1 MDVNSTIRTRFLT
14 HRSITLS
21 DPKLFLLEN
30 AETLVTMNDQRD
42 VLKTGWV
49 ASRDGLII
57 AVGSGDVPELI
68 EEIPLEKFD
77 RHNAAGCVV
86 LPGLINTHH
95 HLYQTRTRAYGPV
108 SDSELFPW
116 LKTLYPVWAKLTD
129 DQFYQG
135 ALVGFKELLRS
146 GCTTTTDH
154 HYLFPQDASDQL
166 IDITILAARDA
177 GIRFHPTRGSMSRS
191 VKDGGLPPDS
201 VVQDED
207 TIMADCERVIE
218 KFHNPEPGAMVRI
231 ALAPCSPF
239 SVSPEL
245 MKNTS
250 ALARKHGVRMHT
262 HLSETQD
269 EDASGLEI
277 YNPRPVDF
285 LESVGWLGDDV
296 WLAHGIWFDDAEVA
310 RLGKAGVGIAH
321 CPTSN
326 MRLGSG
332 VCRVRDL
339 KAAGCPVGLAVDG
352 SASNDSSNMLAELR
366 QTLLLHRV
374 IHGASGMTINEV
386 LEMATLGGAGCLGR
400 EDVGSL
406 SVDKAC
412 DMAVFDLEAIGYDGA
427 DDPVA
432 ALLLCHPEPVR
443 EVIVGGKVISQGD

>member
-1 MDVNSTIRTRFLT
+1 MSKQN
-14 HRSITLS
+14 
-21 DPKLFLLEN
+21 LFLLEN
-30 AETLVTMNDQRD
+30 AATLVTMDEERTILHD
-42 VLKTGWV
+42 GWV
-49 ASRDGLII
+49 ASRQGLII
-57 AVGSGDVPELI
+57 AVGSGTVPETIDGVDLS
-68 EEIPLEKFD
+68 EFE
-77 RHNAAGCVV
+77 RHSAKGCVV

-95 HLYQTRTRAYGPV
+95 HLFQTRTRAHGPV
-108 SDSELFPW
+108 ADRELFEW
-116 LKTLYPVWAKLTD
+116 LTTLYPVWAQLTD

-154 HYLFPQDASDQL
+154 HYLFPQDASDHL

-207 TIMADCERVIE
+207 TIMADCERVIN
-218 KFHNPEPGAMVRI
+218 KFHDPEPGAMVRI

-245 MKNTS
+245 MKST
-250 ALARKHGVRMHT
+250 AELARKHGVRLHT
-262 HLSETQD
+262 HLSETRD
-269 EDASGLEI
+269 EDAYCQQI
-277 YNPRPVDF
+277 YSQRPVDF
-285 LESVGWLGDDV
+285 LESVDWLGNDV
-296 WLAHGIWFDDAEVA
+296 WLAHGIWFEDEEVQ
-310 RLGKAGVGIAH
+310 RLGQAGVAIAH

-339 KAAGCPVGLAVDG
+339 RSAGCPVGLGVDG

-374 IHGASGMTINEV
+374 IHGASGMTIAEV

-400 EDVGSL
+400 DDLGSL
-406 SVDKAC
+406 TVGKAC
-412 DMAVFDLEAIGYDGA
+412 DMAVFNLEAIGYDGA

-432 ALLLCHPEPVR
+432 ALLLCHPEPAR
-443 EVIVGGKVISQGD
+443 EVIVGGRVIPQ

>member
-1 MDVNSTIRTRFLT
+1 M
-14 HRSITLS
+14 S

-30 AETLVTMNDQRD
+30 AETLVTMNPNRD
-42 VLKTGWV
+42 ILSSAWV
-49 ASRDGLII
+49 AARDGMII
-57 AVGSGDVPELI
+57 ATGIGPAPEKI
-68 EEIPLEKFD
+68 EGIEADDFE
-77 RHNAAGCVV
+77 RHDASGCVV
-86 LPGLINTHH
+86 LPGLVNTHH

-108 SDSELFPW
+108 ADSELFDW

-135 ALVGFKELLRS
+135 ALVGFQELMRS

-154 HYLFPQDASDQL
+154 HYLFPAEASPNL

-177 GIRFHPTRGSMSRS
+177 GIRFHPTRGSMSVS

-218 KFHNPEPGAMVRI
+218 KFHNPQPGAMVRI

-245 MKNTS
+245 MKNTA
-250 ALARKHGVRMHT
+250 ALARRHGVRLHT
-262 HLSETQD
+262 HLSETRD
-269 EDASGLEI
+269 EDAYCLKI
-277 YNPRPVDF
+277 FNKRPVDF
-285 LESVGWLGDDV
+285 LESVDWLADDV
-296 WLAHGIWFDDAEVA
+296 WLAHGIWFDDDEVV
-310 RLGKAGVGIAH
+310 RLGKAGVAIAH

-339 KAAGCPVGLAVDG
+339 RSAGCPVGLAVDG

-374 IHGASGMTINEV
+374 INGAAAMTVSEV

-400 EDVGSL
+400 DDIGSL
-406 SVDKAC
+406 EVGKAC
-412 DMAVFDLEAIGYDGA
+412 DMAVFDLNAIGYDGA

-432 ALLLCHPEPVR
+432 ALLLCHPEPAR
-443 EVIVGGKVISQGD
+443 EVIVDGRVITPES